1 MKQFLRRIL
10 YSAKPHI
17 CTDVALW
24 ARAKG
29 LPVLEIYP
37 PIDEEIAKIAAI
49 DAVAKSEFVL
59 HRADLKRPQTLV
71 VLDRAVVR
79 DSTGFVRLP
88 DGSFCQQG
96 TWFRPYLEQHPS
108 YKARFRRKRFLSG
121 SIYSLLGLWS
131 GEFYH
136 WFHDT
141 LPRLLTA
148 LPHLPSDTRFL
159 IYDNPRSYQL
169 ESLEALGI
177 GPDRLESQW
186 ARGDTVVESLWFAT
200 PIGHSTF
207 TSGRVLRL
215 LAQRLQKAFG
225 ARRGDPA
232 NGRLYISRHRAQSR
246 RIDNEAAI
254 APLLRE
260 SGFSFITCE
269 DLSYSDQVKV
279 FTSAKYVI
287 GPHGAGLMNTIF
299 CRPGSKVGEINSG
312 ANNPCYLAMANQLGL
327 SFSRFGA
334 TCTDSISNRENMN
347 VDLDVFTQQL
357 GKFVGEAT

>member
-1 MKQFLRRIL
+1 MRQFLRRIL
-10 YSAKPHI
+10 HGAKPRI
-17 CTDVALW
+17 CADVALW

-29 LPVLEIYP
+29 LPVLEIHP
-37 PIDEEIAKIAAI
+37 PIDEEIAEIAAI

-59 HRADLKRPQTLV
+59 HRADLKRPQNLV

-79 DSTGFVRLP
+79 DRTGFVRLP

-159 IYDNPRSYQL
+159 IHANPRSYQL

-186 ARGDTVVESLWFAT
+186 VRGDTVVESLWFAT

-207 TSGRVLRL
+207 ASGRVLRL

-225 ARRGDPA
+225 ATRGDAPDA
-232 NGRLYISRHRAQSR
+232 RIYISRHKAQCR
-246 RIDNEAAI
+246 RIDNEAVI
-254 APLLRE
+254 ASLLRE
-260 SGFSFITCE
+260 SGFTSITCE
-269 DLSYSDQVKV
+269 DLSYRDQVRL
-279 FTSAKYVI
+279 FTRAKYVI
-287 GPHGAGLMNTIF
+287 GPHGAGLVNTIF
-299 CRPGSKVGEINSG
+299 CCQGSNVGEINAAS
-312 ANNPCYLAMANQLGL
+312 NPCYLAIANQLGL
-327 SFSRFGA
+327 NFSRFGA
-334 TCTDSISNRENMN
+334 ICADSMNSRENMK
-347 VDLDVFTQQL
+347 VDLDVFAQELRRFL
-357 GKFVGEAT
+357 GDAT